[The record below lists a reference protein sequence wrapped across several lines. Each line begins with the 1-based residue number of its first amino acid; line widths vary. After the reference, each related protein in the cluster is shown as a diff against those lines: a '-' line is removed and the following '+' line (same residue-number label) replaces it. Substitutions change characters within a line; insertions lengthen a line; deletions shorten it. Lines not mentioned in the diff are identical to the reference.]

1 MYFIVLKQAFQN
13 IIFRI
18 IQTIFNQY
26 QNFMNY
32 VIIAKLEFKND
43 ILKSILY
50 IFFIF
55 YFFFSIYIKI
65 SKNSSAKYYQEDIEI
80 LQKDFILR
88 LCHNI

>member
-1 MYFIVLKQAFQN
+1 MYFIVLKQLFQN
-13 IIFRI
+13 IIFKI

-55 YFFFSIYIKI
+55 LFFFFPYI
-65 SKNSSAKYYQEDIEI
+65 
-80 LQKDFILR
+80 
-88 LCHNI
+88 

>member
-13 IIFRI
+13 IIFKI

-55 YFFFSIYIKI
+55 LFFFSIYIKI
-65 SKNSSAKYYQEDIEI
+65 SKNSSAKYYQENIES
-80 LQKDFILR
+80 LQKDFIFR

>member
-13 IIFRI
+13 IIFKI
-18 IQTIFNQY
+18 IQTIFNHY

-50 IFFIF
+50 IFFILF
-55 YFFFSIYIKI
+55 FFFSIYIKI
-65 SKNSSAKYYQEDIEI
+65 SKNSSAKYYQENIEI
-80 LQKDFILR
+80 LQKDFIFR

>member
-13 IIFRI
+13 IIFKI
-18 IQTIFNQY
+18 IQTIFNHY

-50 IFFIF
+50 IFFILF
-55 YFFFSIYIKI
+55 IFFHIYKI
-65 SKNSSAKYYQEDIEI
+65 
-80 LQKDFILR
+80 F
-88 LCHNI
+88 

>member
-65 SKNSSAKYYQEDIEI
+65 SKNSSAKYYQENIEI
-80 LQKDFILR
+80 LQKDFIFR

>member
-13 IIFRI
+13 IIFKI

-50 IFFIF
+50 IFFILF
-55 YFFFSIYIKI
+55 FFFSIYIKI
-65 SKNSSAKYYQEDIEI
+65 SKNSSAKYYQENIEI
-80 LQKDFILR
+80 LQKDFIFR

>member
-13 IIFRI
+13 IIFKI

-55 YFFFSIYIKI
+55 LFFFFHIY
-65 SKNSSAKYYQEDIEI
+65 KN
-80 LQKDFILR
+80 F
-88 LCHNI
+88 